1 MPDSGI
7 SDGSVYTSSFHD
19 TYVRQQVVAQ
29 VTSGTRPT
37 GVEGRLITESD
48 TDRLLAYSGSAWV
61 RLNNYSSS
69 GRTGFSLA
77 RVATQSIPGGAT
89 TFTAI
94 SWDSELTDTDGFIT
108 VTADTITIPAGL
120 GGIYAIT
127 GTVGWG
133 ATAPGTNSSIE
144 IYNVTNGN
152 IYRQAVGGASQM
164 TSCTVAITIA
174 LAASD
179 QIQLRV
185 SHGGGSAVNVT
196 SLVQGWMMSP

>member
-77 RVATQSIPGGAT
+77 RAATQSISGGAT

-94 SWDSELTDTDGFIT
+94 SWDTEFTDTDSFIT
-108 VTADTITIPAGL
+108 ATADTITVPTGL
-120 GGIYAIT
+120 SGIYAIT
-127 GTVGWG
+127 GTIGW
-133 ATAPGTNSSIE
+133 ASAPGTNSSVE
-144 IYNVTNGN
+144 VYNVTTSG
-152 IYRQAVGGASQM
+152 IWRQAIGGASQM
-164 TSCTVAITIA
+164 TSCAFSVVIAVA
-174 LAASD
+174 AAD
-179 QIQLRV
+179 QLQVRV

-196 SLVQGWMMSP
+196 ATVQGWMLSP

>member
-48 TDRLLAYSGSAWV
+48 TDRLLAYSGSEWV

-77 RVATQSIPGGAT
+77 RNAVQSISGGAT
-89 TFTAI
+89 IFTAI
-94 SWDSELTDTDGFIT
+94 SWDTELTDTDGFIA
-108 VTADTITIPAGL
+108 VTSDTITIPAGL
-120 GGIYAIT
+120 GGIYALT
-127 GTVGWG
+127 GTVNW
-133 ATAPGTNSSIE
+133 ASAPGTNSSVE

-152 IYRQAVGGASQM
+152 IFRQAVGGASQM
-164 TSCTVAITIA
+164 TNCTVTVTIA

-196 SLVQGWMMSP
+196 SLLQGWMMSP

>member
-48 TDRLLAYSGSAWV
+48 SDRLMAYSGSAWV
-61 RLNNYSSS
+61 RVGNYSSS
-69 GRTGFSLA
+69 GRTGFNLS
-77 RVATQSIPGGAT
+77 RVALQSISGGAT

-94 SWDSELTDTDGFIT
+94 SFDTELTDTDGFIA
-108 VTADTITIPAGL
+108 VTADTITVPAGL

-127 GTVGWG
+127 GTVGW

-144 IYNVTNGN
+144 IYNVTTGN

-164 TSCTVAITIA
+164 TSCAVSVIIA
-174 LAASD
+174 LSTSD

-185 SHGGGSAVNVT
+185 SHGGGSAINVT
-196 SLVQGWMMSP
+196 SLLQGWMMSP

>member
-48 TDRLLAYSGSAWV
+48 SDRLMAYSGSAWV
-61 RLNNYSSS
+61 RVGNYSSS
-69 GRTGFSLA
+69 GRTGFNLG
-77 RVATQSIPGGAT
+77 RVASQSISGGAT

-94 SWDSELTDTDGFIT
+94 SFDTELTDTDGFIA
-108 VTADTITIPAGL
+108 VTADTITVPAGL
-120 GGIYAIT
+120 GGIYAMT
-127 GTVGWG
+127 GTVSW

-144 IYNVTNGN
+144 IYNVTTGN
-152 IYRQAVGGASQM
+152 IYRQAVGAASQM
-164 TSCTVAITIA
+164 TSCAVSVIIT
-174 LAASD
+174 LSASD

-196 SLVQGWMMSP
+196 SLFQGWMMSP

>member
-37 GVEGRLITESD
+37 GVEGRLITETD
-48 TDRLLAYSGSAWV
+48 TDRLLAYSGSTWV
-61 RLNNYSSS
+61 RVGNYSSS
-69 GRTGFSLA
+69 GRTGFFVS
-77 RVATQSIPGGAT
+77 RVATQSIAGGAT
-89 TFTAI
+89 TYTAI
-94 SWDSELTDTDGFIT
+94 SWDTELTDTDGFIA
-108 VTADTITIPAGL
+108 VTSDTITIPSGL
-120 GGIYAIT
+120 GGVYALT
-127 GTVGWG
+127 GTVGW
-133 ATAPGTNSSIE
+133 ASAPGTNSSIE

-152 IYRQAVGGASQM
+152 IFRQAVGGASQM
-164 TSCTVAITIA
+164 TSCTVAVTIA
-174 LAASD
+174 LAAAD

-196 SLVQGWMMSP
+196 SLLQGWMMSP

>member
-77 RVATQSIPGGAT
+77 RAASQSIPGGAT

-94 SWDSELTDTDGFIT
+94 SWDTEFTDTDAFIA
-108 VTADTITIPAGL
+108 VTADTIQIPTGL
-120 GGIYAIT
+120 GGVYAIT
-127 GTVGWG
+127 GTIGW
-133 ATAPGTNSSIE
+133 ASAPGTNSSVE
-144 IYNVTNGN
+144 VYNLTTTG
-152 IYRQAVGGASQM
+152 IWRQAIGGASQM
-164 TSCTVAITIA
+164 TSCAFSVVIAVA
-174 LAASD
+174 AAD
-179 QIQLRV
+179 QLQVRV

-196 SLVQGWMMSP
+196 GTIQGWMLSP

>member
-69 GRTGFSLA
+69 GRTGFSLV
-77 RVATQSIPGGAT
+77 RNATQSISGGAT

-94 SWDSELTDTDGFIT
+94 SWDTELTDTDGFIT

-120 GGIYAIT
+120 GGIYALT
-127 GTVGWG
+127 GTVNWG
-133 ATAPGTNSSIE
+133 ATSPGTNSSVE

-152 IYRQAVGGASQM
+152 IYRFPVGGGQQM
-164 TSCTVAITIA
+164 TTCTVTVTIT
-174 LAASD
+174 LSASD

-196 SLVQGWMMSP
+196 SLLQGWMMSP

>member
-1 MPDSGI
+1 MPDLGI

-48 TDRLLAYSGSAWV
+48 SDRLLAYSGSAWV
-61 RLNNYSSS
+61 RVGNYSSS

-77 RVATQSIPGGAT
+77 RAASQSIPGGAT

-94 SWDSELTDTDGFIT
+94 SWDTEFTDTDAFIA
-108 VTADTITIPAGL
+108 VTADTIQIPTGL
-120 GGIYAIT
+120 GGVYAIT
-127 GTVGWG
+127 GTIGW
-133 ATAPGTNSSIE
+133 ASAPGTNSSVE
-144 IYNVTNGN
+144 VYNVTTAG
-152 IYRQAVGGASQM
+152 IWRQAIGGASQM
-164 TSCTVAITIA
+164 TSCAFSVVIAVA
-174 LAASD
+174 AAD
-179 QIQLRV
+179 QLQVRV

-196 SLVQGWMMSP
+196 ATIQGWMLSP